1 MQRSVLTLIVVASCV
16 TGCGAQHQTIPTMA
30 ALDRRAVSHARSP
43 IAHIV
48 IIFQENRTTDNLFH
62 GLPGADTV
70 SSGLNSKG
78 QTIQLRPISLTWAF
92 DINHRH
98 LAFTQSC
105 NAAASN
111 RTTCRMN
118 GFDLVETNSQQCNQ
132 RADCAYAY
140 VPRAEVQ
147 PYFDMATQY
156 GFGDAM
162 FQTNQGPSFPAH
174 QEIISG
180 TASAGPRYPDRQVA
194 ENGLGHGLFG
204 AHGGCDSPPAVRV
217 ETLAL
222 EPIGSPE
229 GHRVFPCFERP
240 VLGDLLDA
248 AGVSWRYY
256 QHERGQGLWNAYDA
270 IRHIRYG
277 HDYRYIV
284 TPSQQ
289 ILTDIKNGQLA
300 GVSWVM
306 PDAKH
311 SDHSSTKSAGGPSWV
326 AAVVNAI
333 GTSPYWKSTAIV
345 ITWDDWGGWY
355 DHVPPPIRNNY
366 ELGFRVPLIVVSPY
380 AKKRFVSHTQYE
392 FGSILK
398 FTEETFG
405 TGSLDTTDATSNG
418 LDDFFD
424 FRQAPRR
431 FKVIKAP
438 PFKPAYGPAA
448 NAQDP

>member
-1 MQRSVLTLIVVASCV
+1 
-16 TGCGAQHQTIPTMA
+16 
-30 ALDRRAVSHARSP
+30 
-43 IAHIV
+43 
-48 IIFQENRTTDNLFH
+48 
-62 GLPGADTV
+62 
-70 SSGLNSKG
+70 
-78 QTIQLRPISLTWAF
+78 
-92 DINHRH
+92 
-98 LAFTQSC
+98 
-105 NAAASN
+105 
-111 RTTCRMN
+111 MN
-118 GFDLVETNSQQCNQ
+118 GFDLERTNSHQCNQ
-132 RADCAYAY
+132 SGDCAYAY
-140 VPRAEVQ
+140 VPRAEAQ

-162 FQTNQGPSFPAH
+162 FQTNEGPSFPAH

-180 TASAGPRYPDRQVA
+180 TASAGPQYPDRQVA
-194 ENGLGHGLFG
+194 ENGLAKGLFG
-204 AHGGCDSPPAVRV
+204 QDGCDSPRRVRV
-217 ETLAL
+217 ETIAMTPL
-222 EPIGSPE
+222 GSPE
-229 GHRVFPCFERP
+229 GDRVFPCFERP
-240 VLGDLLDA
+240 VLADLLDA

-277 HDYRYIV
+277 RDHQFIV
-284 TPSQQ
+284 APSQQ
-289 ILTDIKNGQLA
+289 LLADIKNNQLA

-311 SDHSSTKSAGGPSWV
+311 SDHSGTKSAAGPSWV
-326 AAVVNAI
+326 AAVVNAV
-333 GTSPYWKSTAIV
+333 GTSPYWDTTAIV

-355 DHVPPPIRNNY
+355 DHVAPPVRNNY

-398 FTEETFG
+398 FAEETFE
-405 TGSLDTTDATSNG
+405 TGSLGTTDATSNG

-424 FRQAPRR
+424 FHQAPRR

-438 PFKPAYGPAA
+438 PFKPAYGPGA